1 MTALNSLSTLSFE
14 SLLCVKF
21 NVVLTLVNMP
31 ETRNAREIFEASEI
45 LLQMCDSDRSQP
57 SAQSNRRVPA
67 AGSEGNATRRTSA
80 AVNDTTG
87 GNTRAN
93 TRAPI
98 QMTAMP
104 NANQRRARPVT
115 GQQGSHHRVQSAPAN
130 RPRAQQSS
138 SGRAIHVQPPSN
150 HGKAAPALN
159 TNQNASQPAAPEQ
172 RLVPMNANQSL
183 QAYLIHQQR
192 IAGIAPQ
199 DMIAMPDQQ
208 QNTKSQP
215 GAQSGGQSNTPSLV
229 QFSREGSVVFPQVAP
244 ARFDGVL
251 LPPPSSTARTPQSLR
266 SGATSD
272 PANYATGRVVQSMN
286 ENIGAQGYSVS
297 RDGCNVGTF
306 HSQNLATNSRAN
318 AHVGQCNESI
328 GQQDYPLSSN
338 QLPRLRNLNTTS
350 ANGPRD
356 RTASQ
361 STRVRRHFN
370 PHLDF
375 PSVLTSFPQLLAM
388 VIDWLKVDD
397 FLNLY
402 AASKR
407 FYSYVKANPEA
418 TITRFAFKRFGDTA
432 QIFAHSCYQKLTV
445 YSHGPRPENVP
456 GQVLEMRP
464 SPRWLKML
472 DSREKVVNDIMS
484 LFDQS
489 GYTLTSRC
497 AGVLK
502 KMWFLMDIPDNRRR
516 TFAVQN
522 KYLWSDN
529 EVFYAVFIFA
539 QIESRFTHNV
549 SGTPRSGFRRLLM
562 GQQSLTLLRDALK
575 GTALRTNYEVLRE
588 FIRWKYIPT
597 PDEADMFLF
606 GVPAGEHGLLQYE
619 YYGHT
624 ANREKLQ
631 RPDDLLLREMARR
644 QLDMGSMYAWV
655 YVQSEMD
662 PSLKRDYQ
670 LEPEISFLQLILYE
684 AKKNSD
690 EPSNWWKDAVVDNYC
705 EESV

>member
-1 MTALNSLSTLSFE
+1 MSALNSLSR
-14 SLLCVKF
+14 LLLILALRLI
-21 NVVLTLVNMP
+21 NMVLTLVNMP
-31 ETRNAREIFEASEI
+31 QIRNAGEILEASEI
-45 LLQMCDSDRSQP
+45 LLQMCDSDHSQP
-57 SAQSNRRVPA
+57 SAQSNRRVP
-67 AGSEGNATRRTSA
+67 

-93 TRAPI
+93 TWAHI
-98 QMTAMP
+98 QMAAMS
-104 NANQRRARPVT
+104 NLNQRCAWSMT

-130 RPRAQQSS
+130 RSRAQQSS
-138 SGRAIHVQPPSN
+138 NGRAMHVQLSSK
-150 HGKAAPALN
+150 HGQAAPALD

-172 RLVPMNANQSL
+172 RIFPRNTNQSL

-208 QNTKSQP
+208 QNTKSQL
-215 GAQSGGQSNTPSLV
+215 GAQSGSQSNTPSLV

-286 ENIGAQGYSVS
+286 ENSSAQGYSVNG
-297 RDGCNVGTF
+297 DGYNVGTS
-306 HSQNLATNSRAN
+306 HSQSPVTNSRAN
-318 AHVGQCNESI
+318 VHVGQRNGAT

-338 QLPRLRNLNTTS
+338 QLPRLRRLSTAS
-350 ANGPRD
+350 ANGSRD
-356 RTASQ
+356 GATSQ
-361 STRVRRHFN
+361 SARVRRHFS

-375 PSVLTSFPQLLAM
+375 PGVLTSFPQLLAR
-388 VIDWLKVDD
+388 VIDQLEAND

-402 AASKR
+402 AASKL

-418 TITRFAFKRFGDTA
+418 TITRFAFKHFGDTA

-445 YSHGPRPENVP
+445 YSRGPRPEDFP

-464 SPRWLKML
+464 LPGWLKML
-472 DSREKVVNDIMS
+472 DSREKIVNDIMS
-484 LFDQS
+484 LLDQS

-502 KMWFLMDIPDNRRR
+502 KLWFLMDIPDNRRR

-522 KYLWSDN
+522 RYLWSDN

-549 SGTPRSGFRRLLM
+549 SGTPRSGFRRLLL
-562 GQQSLTLLRDALK
+562 GQKSLTLLRDALK

-606 GVPAGEHGLLQYE
+606 GVPPGEHGLLQYE

-624 ANREKLQ
+624 TNREKLQ

-644 QLDMGSMYAWV
+644 RLDMGSMYAWV

-662 PSLKRDYQ
+662 PSLKRDYH
-670 LEPEISFLQLILYE
+670 LEPETSFLQLILYE

>member
-1 MTALNSLSTLSFE
+1 
-14 SLLCVKF
+14 
-21 NVVLTLVNMP
+21 MP
-31 ETRNAREIFEASEI
+31 QTRNAREILEASEI
-45 LLQMCDSDRSQP
+45 LLQMCDPDRSQP
-57 SAQSNRRVPA
+57 SAQSNQRVPA
-67 AGSEGNATRRTSA
+67 AGSERNATRGANT
-80 AVNDTTG
+80 AVNDTTS
-87 GNTRAN
+87 GNMRAN

-104 NANQRRARPVT
+104 NANQRRARPAVV
-115 GQQGSHHRVQSAPAN
+115 GQQGSHNRVQSAPTN
-130 RPRAQQSS
+130 RLRTQRPS
-138 SGRAIHVQPPSN
+138 SGRAMPIQPPSN
-150 HGKAAPALN
+150 HGQAAPASD
-159 TNQNASQPAAPEQ
+159 TNQNAFKPAAPEQ
-172 RLVPMNANQSL
+172 RLVPVNANQSL

-199 DMIAMPDQQ
+199 DMITMPDQQ

-229 QFSREGSVVFPQVAP
+229 QFSREGSVVFPPVAP

-297 RDGCNVGTF
+297 RNGCNVGTS
-306 HSQNLATNSRAN
+306 HSQSFATNNRAN

-350 ANGPRD
+350 ANRPKD

-361 STRVRRHFN
+361 SIRVRRHFS

-375 PSVLTSFPQLLAM
+375 PGVLTSFPQLLTR
-388 VIDWLKVDD
+388 VIDSLEVND

-407 FYSYVKANPEA
+407 FYSYMKANPEA

-432 QIFAHSCYQKLTV
+432 QTFAHPCYQKLTV
-445 YSHGPRPENVP
+445 YSRGPRPENIP

-472 DSREKVVNDIMS
+472 DSREKVVKDIMD

-497 AGVLK
+497 VGVLK
-502 KMWFLMDIPDNRRR
+502 KIWFLMDIPDNRRR

-549 SGTPRSGFRRLLM
+549 SGTPRSGFRRLLL
-562 GQQSLTLLRDALK
+562 GQKSLTLLRDALK
-575 GTALRTNYEVLRE
+575 GAALRTNYEVLRE

-606 GVPAGEHGLLQYE
+606 GVPAGEHGLLQHE
-619 YYGHT
+619 YYGRT

-662 PSLKRDYQ
+662 PLLKRDYQ
-670 LEPEISFLQLILYE
+670 LEPETSFLQLILYE

-690 EPSNWWKDAVVDNYC
+690 EPSNWWKDAVVDNPC
-705 EESV
+705 GESV

>member
-1 MTALNSLSTLSFE
+1 MPFS
-14 SLLCVKF
+14 SLLLTFCHRLRTIQRPF
-21 NVVLTLVNMP
+21 NFRISSVSALKSLLTIPLQIRINGLLTLVNMP
-31 ETRNAREIFEASEI
+31 QTRNVREVLEASEI
-45 LLQMCDSDRSQP
+45 LLQMCDFNHSQP
-57 SAQSNRRVPA
+57 SAQSDQRVPA
-67 AGSEGNATRRTSA
+67 ADSGGNATQGTSPA
-80 AVNDTTG
+80 ASETTG

-93 TRAPI
+93 TRAL
-98 QMTAMP
+98 MRTAAMP
-104 NANQRRARPVT
+104 NANQPRARPVI
-115 GQQGSHHRVQSAPAN
+115 GQQGSHHRVKSAPA
-130 RPRAQQSS
+130 
-138 SGRAIHVQPPSN
+138 SN
-150 HGKAAPALN
+150 A
-159 TNQNASQPAAPEQ
+159 NQKMSQLAVPEQ
-172 RLVPMNANQSL
+172 RLIPMNANQSL

-199 DMIAMPDQQ
+199 DMISMPDQQ
-208 QNTKSQP
+208 QNTQSQP
-215 GAQSGGQSNTPSLV
+215 GPQPGGQGNAPSLV

-251 LPPPSSTARTPQSLR
+251 LPPPSSTAQASGAPQSVR
-266 SGATSD
+266 FGATSD
-272 PANYATGRVVQSMN
+272 PANYATGRTVQSMN
-286 ENIGAQGYSVS
+286 ENMDPRCYLAGREECKFGASHP
-297 RDGCNVGTF
+297 
-306 HSQNLATNSRAN
+306 HSPTTNS
-318 AHVGQCNESI
+318 V
-328 GQQDYPLSSN
+328 
-338 QLPRLRNLNTTS
+338 QLPWLQSLNNTP
-350 ANGPRD
+350 ANRPRHGA
-356 RTASQ
+356 ASQ
-361 STRVRRHFN
+361 GTRVRRHFN
-370 PHLDF
+370 PYLNF
-375 PSVLTSFPQLLAM
+375 PGVLTSFPQLLAR
-388 VIDWLKVDD
+388 VIDLFELDD

-432 QIFAHSCYQKLTV
+432 QIFAHPCYQKFTV
-445 YSHGPRPENVP
+445 YSRGPRPENIP
-456 GQVLEMRP
+456 GQVLEIRP

-472 DSREKVVNDIMS
+472 DSREKVVNDIMN

-497 AGVLK
+497 VGVLK
-502 KMWFLMDIPDNRRR
+502 KIWFLMDIPDNRRR

-529 EVFYAVFIFA
+529 EIFYAVFIFA

-549 SGTPRSGFRRLLM
+549 SGTPRSGFRRLLL
-562 GQQSLTLLRDALK
+562 GQKGLTLLRDALK
-575 GTALRTNYEVLRE
+575 GTALRTNYGVLRE
-588 FIRWKYIPT
+588 FIRWKYVPT
-597 PDEADMFLF
+597 PDEANMFLF

-619 YYGHT
+619 YYGRT

-644 QLDMGSMYAWV
+644 QLDMGAMYAWV

-670 LEPEISFLQLILYE
+670 LEPETSFLHLILYE

-705 EESV
+705 EGSI

>member
-1 MTALNSLSTLSFE
+1 MLQ
-14 SLLCVKF
+14 
-21 NVVLTLVNMP
+21 
-31 ETRNAREIFEASEI
+31 TRNAREILEASEI
-45 LLQMCDSDRSQP
+45 LLQMCDPDCSQP
-57 SAQSNRRVPA
+57 SAHSNQRVPA
-67 AGSEGNATRRTSA
+67 AGSERNATRETIT

-98 QMTAMP
+98 QMTAVP
-104 NANQRRARPVT
+104 NTNQHCARPTVV
-115 GQQGSHHRVQSAPAN
+115 GQQGSHNRVQSAPTN
-130 RPRAQQSS
+130 RLRIQQPS
-138 SGRAIHVQPPSN
+138 SGWYMPIQPPLN
-150 HGKAAPALN
+150 HGQAAPASN
-159 TNQNASQPAAPEQ
+159 MDQNAFKRAVPEQ
-172 RLVPMNANQSL
+172 RLVPVNANQSL

-199 DMIAMPDQQ
+199 DMITMPDQQ
-208 QNTKSQP
+208 KNTKSQP
-215 GAQSGGQSNTPSLV
+215 GARPGGQGNTPSLV

-251 LPPPSSTARTPQSLR
+251 LPPPSWTARTPQSLR
-266 SGATSD
+266 PGATSD
-272 PANYATGRVVQSMN
+272 PANYATGKGVQSMN
-286 ENIGAQGYSVS
+286 ENIGTQGDSVG
-297 RDGCNVGTF
+297 RDRCNVGTS
-306 HSQNLATNSRAN
+306 HLQSLTTTSHAN
-318 AHVGQCNESI
+318 AHTGQCNEPI
-328 GQQDYPLSSN
+328 GQQGYSLSSN
-338 QLPRLRNLNTTS
+338 QLPRLRNNITS
-350 ANGPRD
+350 VNGPRD
-356 RTASQ
+356 WTASQ
-361 STRVRRHFN
+361 STRVRHHFSSQ
-370 PHLDF
+370 LDF
-375 PSVLTSFPQLLAM
+375 LGVLTSFSQLLTR
-388 VIDWLKVDD
+388 VIDSLEVND

-432 QIFAHSCYQKLTV
+432 QTFAHPCYQKLTV
-445 YSHGPRPENVP
+445 YSRGPRPENVP

-472 DSREKVVNDIMS
+472 DSREKVVKDIMGF
-484 LFDQS
+484 FDQS

-497 AGVLK
+497 VGVLNK
-502 KMWFLMDIPDNRRR
+502 LWFLMDIPDNRRR

-549 SGTPRSGFRRLLM
+549 SGTPRSGFRRLLL
-562 GQQSLTLLRDALK
+562 GQKSLTLLHDALK

-619 YYGHT
+619 YYGRT

-631 RPDDLLLREMARR
+631 RPDDLLLREMTRR

-670 LEPEISFLQLILYE
+670 LEPETSFLQLILYE

-705 EESV
+705 RESV